1 MDRIKL
7 IGNMFRRARVM
18 SGKRQRDIA
27 EYMGVTSQTV
37 CSWEN
42 GKQKIDILSL
52 KKLCDFL
59 EIDFIGLLTTVF
71 VEGAE
76 TADLSNSFILLS
88 NENKKKVNEY
98 IDFLLITERK
108 DNGENR

>member
-1 MDRIKL
+1 MERIKA

-18 SGKRQRDIA
+18 SGKRQKDIA
-27 EYMGVTSQTV
+27 EHMGVTAQTV

-52 KKLCDFL
+52 KKLCDYL
-59 EIDFIGLLTTVF
+59 EIDFIGLLTSVF
-71 VEGAE
+71 GAGASTE
-76 TADLSNSFILLS
+76 DLTQNFALL
-88 NENKKKVNEY
+88 NDENKKKVNEY